1 MHTFKESSLTTTP
14 VGTPSNGSAS
24 PIEQTVKFTSPDP
37 PLAMCEHGR
46 YVDVWKLGEALGIT
60 ETTTT
65 TTSSS
70 SQLQQEN
77 FNTSNARKKQRTG
90 TENTQ
95 NKKNRQLLRSAP
107 ECILRLFVSGRNSI
121 LCSAIS
127 PDGCWVVLSD
137 AVSPPRIFAIRE
149 PNDKEKEDM
158 NSDDEEEEAFFD
170 GATDVSASPVGAQRK
185 SSYRR
190 RLRDRRRTYCLPRTR
205 ND

>member
-1 MHTFKESSLTTTP
+1 
-14 VGTPSNGSAS
+14 
-24 PIEQTVKFTSPDP
+24 
-37 PLAMCEHGR
+37 MCEHGR

-70 SQLQQEN
+70 SQLQQED

-90 TENTQ
+90 MTENTQ

-170 GATDVSASPVGAQRK
+170 GATDVKRKSGCLSQRK

>member
-1 MHTFKESSLTTTP
+1 MGQTFRETTAHARREMFRNSEELKSSWWCFALRRGGLFELLARTRRRCAFGKKHPVRVVSVPRKTPIAVTFTAMDTFKESSLTTTP

-70 SQLQQEN
+70 SQLQQED

-90 TENTQ
+90 MTENTQ
-95 NKKNRQLLRSAP
+95 NKKNGQLLRS
-107 ECILRLFVSGRNSI
+107 G
-121 LCSAIS
+121 
-127 PDGCWVVLSD
+127 
-137 AVSPPRIFAIRE
+137 
-149 PNDKEKEDM
+149 
-158 NSDDEEEEAFFD
+158 
-170 GATDVSASPVGAQRK
+170 
-185 SSYRR
+185 
-190 RLRDRRRTYCLPRTR
+190 
-205 ND
+205 